1 VAARLPIVAAVAL
14 ALPALGAA
22 GARADDEG
30 VVVQDLA
37 YGEVLFEF
45 FQEDYFS
52 ALTRLLAAQE
62 RGELEH
68 HGPEAELMLGGLY
81 LSYGQHRLAGE
92 IFERVL
98 EQSVDPALHD
108 RAWYFLAKIWQ
119 QRGYLPEAEA
129 ALARIKGELP
139 AELEPERQMLYAEVL
154 MEQGRFAD
162 ALATLEAWRR
172 PGDAW
177 VGYAKFNIGVSLVRL
192 GQVEAGARVLDEV
205 GRLDPENPAF
215 DALRDKAN
223 VALGYAWLQASR
235 PVEAKPSL
243 QRVRLDGPFSNK
255 ALLGVGW
262 SDAETSDYRAALA
275 PWLELRDRSLLDS
288 AVQESMLAVP
298 YAFAQ
303 LGADKQAAD
312 HYVDAIEAFSSEIV
326 RLTQSIDAI
335 EKGELITELLG
346 RREDVANEASG
357 WYWRLERIPDTVE
370 SRYLYELL
378 ASNRFQEGLKNYR
391 DLVELNRNLDRWT
404 ESLGAFDDILD
415 TRQRAYEQRLP
426 AIDAS
431 LSSVDL
437 AALSERRVELASRLQ
452 AIERSE
458 DVVAL
463 GTAKEQESW
472 QRIEA
477 MEAKLAVLPNDPAS
491 DEMRAKYRFLRGLL
505 LWDLRRDYKAR
516 LWAEHK
522 ALGDLDRQLR
532 EAQRRHHQVSSS
544 RDDWPEK
551 FVALTA
557 RIGTL
562 RPRVQGLQE
571 SAQVALVRQQQFLQ
585 GIAVEELKAQR
596 DRLNT
601 YQVQARFALASIYDR
616 AAARVEPAAEPQ
628 ASLAE
633 GGQ

>member
-1 VAARLPIVAAVAL
+1 
-14 ALPALGAA
+14 
-22 GARADDEG
+22 
-30 VVVQDLA
+30 
-37 YGEVLFEF
+37 
-45 FQEDYFS
+45 
-52 ALTRLLAAQE
+52 
-62 RGELEH
+62 
-68 HGPEAELMLGGLY
+68 
-81 LSYGQHRLAGE
+81 LS
-92 IFERVL
+92 
-98 EQSVDPALHD
+98 
-108 RAWYFLAKIWQ
+108 
-119 QRGYLPEAEA
+119 
-129 ALARIKGELP
+129 
-139 AELEPERQMLYAEVL
+139 
-154 MEQGRFAD
+154 
-162 ALATLEAWRR
+162 
-172 PGDAW
+172 
-177 VGYAKFNIGVSLVRL
+177 
-192 GQVEAGARVLDEV
+192 
-205 GRLDPENPAF
+205 
-215 DALRDKAN
+215 
-223 VALGYAWLQASR
+223 
-235 PVEAKPSL
+235 
-243 QRVRLDGPFSNK
+243 
-255 ALLGVGW
+255 
-262 SDAETSDYRAALA
+262 
-275 PWLELRDRSLLDS
+275 
-288 AVQESMLAVP
+288 
-298 YAFAQ
+298 
-303 LGADKQAAD
+303 
-312 HYVDAIEAFSSEIV
+312 
-326 RLTQSIDAI
+326 
-335 EKGELITELLG
+335 
-346 RREDVANEASG
+346 
-357 WYWRLERIPDTVE
+357 
-370 SRYLYELL
+370 
-378 ASNRFQEGLKNYR
+378 
-391 DLVELNRNLDRWT
+391 
-404 ESLGAFDDILD
+404 AFDDILD

-437 AALSERRVELASRLQ
+437 AALTDRRVELESRLQ